1 MPRPPI
7 ERAVVGVPRITLF
20 KPAGVPAREL
30 EQLRLTVDEL
40 EAIRLVDLEGLSHEQ
55 AAEGMG
61 VSRQTVGRVL
71 ERGRAK
77 VAEALVGGKAILIG
91 GGKYRVAPPCGAADA
106 GSPCG
111 AAAARCSQIDRR
123 SPNESETT
131 MSEETAATARIAVPS
146 EAPGGLDAQRSGHF
160 GRAEYFTMID
170 VVDGALGEVRVLRNA
185 PHSEGGC
192 MGPVRT
198 LAEQN
203 VTALVVDGIG
213 GRPLSGCNQV
223 GIAVHAGTGNDVRGA
238 VEAFLRGELPLVGLR
253 GTCQH

>member
-1 MPRPPI
+1 LPRPPI
-7 ERAVVGVPRITLF
+7 ERAVAGVPRVTLF

-40 EAIRLVDLEGLSHEQ
+40 EAIRLVDLEGFSHGQ
-55 AAEGMG
+55 AAAGMG

-77 VAEALVGGKAILIG
+77 VAEALVVGKAILIG
-91 GGKYRVAPPCGAADA
+91 GGQYRVEAPCGAPACGTATDA
-106 GSPCG
+106 CL
-111 AAAARCSQIDRR
+111 RR
-123 SPNESETT
+123 DQTSPNERETT
-131 MSEETAATARIAVPS
+131 VNDATSTATRIAVPS
-146 EAPGGLDAQRSGHF
+146 EAPGGLDALRSGHF
-160 GRAEYFTMID
+160 GRAEYFTMVD
-170 VVDGALGEVRVLRNA
+170 VVDGAVGEVQVLRNA

-192 MGPVRT
+192 MAPVLT

-213 GRPLSGCNQV
+213 GRPLAGCNQV
-223 GIAVHAGTGNDVRGA
+223 GIAVHAGSGVDVRSA
-238 VEAFLRGELPLVGLR
+238 VEAFLRGELSVVGLG